1 MAHPAVSWLFNFFGS
16 VFFTTCML
24 GLYIRHLSSLAKIL
38 THVLKIVDTVL
49 FGHEMPNL
57 CAKSAFVDPKQSFIS
72 GKRNSSFRER
82 TRFGGNFF
90 GDFVKFLPFLDVF
103 LAPLQYLTFL

>member
-1 MAHPAVSWLFNFFGS
+1 
-16 VFFTTCML
+16 ML
-24 GLYIRHLSSLAKIL
+24 ALYIRHLSSLAKIL

-49 FGHEMPNL
+49 FEMPNL

-90 GDFVKFLPFLDVF
+90 GDFVKFLPFWMF
-103 LAPLQYLTFL
+103 S